1 LTLNSSFIDK
11 RENSFVLSTGET
23 MKIVENIL
31 RVKAEDET
39 IMPSVLCLDLP
50 ERRGDFRN
58 MPAYN
63 VWSTYIK
70 IGGSA

>member
-1 LTLNSSFIDK
+1 
-11 RENSFVLSTGET
+11 
-23 MKIVENIL
+23 MKVVENIF